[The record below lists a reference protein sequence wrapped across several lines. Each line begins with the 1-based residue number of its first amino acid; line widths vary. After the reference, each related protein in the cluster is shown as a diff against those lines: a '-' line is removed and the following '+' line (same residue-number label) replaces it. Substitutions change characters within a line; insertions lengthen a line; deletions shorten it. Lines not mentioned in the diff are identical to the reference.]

1 MPKTLEKPS
10 YTWIKADFAITYR
23 LADSVTAYAGHC
35 LSVSAA
41 GIIFISQE
49 PIAVGKAIVLSI
61 LVKNTTVP
69 PMIAFIEVIKTTPRK
84 NAYEITTA
92 IKGIKAI

>member
-1 MPKTLEKPS
+1 MPKTPEKPS

-41 GIIFISQE
+41 GIIFISKE
-49 PIAVGKAIVLSI
+49 PIAVGKAVVLSI
-61 LVKNTTVP
+61 LVKNSTVP
-69 PMIAFIEVIKTTPRK
+69 PMIAFIEVVKITPK
-84 NAYEITTA
+84 KDGYEIITT

>member
-1 MPKTLEKPS
+1 MPKTQEKPS

-23 LADSVTAYAGHC
+23 LADSATAYAGHC

-41 GIIFISQE
+41 GIIFISKE
-49 PIAVGKAIVLSI
+49 PIAVGKAVVLSI
-61 LVKNTTVP
+61 LVKNSTVP
-69 PMIAFIEVIKTTPRK
+69 PMIAFIEVIKTTPK
-84 NAYEITTA
+84 KDGYEIITT